1 MAEDHERIL
10 HSTATQKEW
19 WIRMKFSELKRLVDL
34 YHRDGHYEDPEVVIQ
49 IKLPYSTVGGSP
61 FAKVKSV
68 QMGFDWDHGKFF
80 IMPEEELTP
89 SDRDFAQQMRD
100 MQERAGW
107 ADHENRN
114 LKAEIRRLKKKLT
127 EGGGGK
133 FSDVV
138 SDGGMDPR

>member
-1 MAEDHERIL
+1 
-10 HSTATQKEW
+10 
-19 WIRMKFSELKRLVDL
+19 MKLSELKKYIDRQFEYMRAGD
-34 YHRDGHYEDPEVVIQ
+34 DPEVVIQ

-68 QMGFDWDHGKFF
+68 QMGFDWDSGKFF

-89 SDRDFAQQMRD
+89 SDRDFAKQMRE

-114 LKAEIRRLKKKLT
+114 LKAEIRQLKKKLK
-127 EGGGGK
+127 EGAGGTY
-133 FSDVV
+133 SDIVC
-138 SDGGMDPR
+138 DGGRDPRK

>member
-1 MAEDHERIL
+1 
-10 HSTATQKEW
+10 
-19 WIRMKFSELKRLVDL
+19 MKLSELKKYVD
-34 YHRDGHYEDPEVVIQ
+34 RQFEFMRSGEDPEVVIG

-68 QMGFDWDHGKFF
+68 QMGFDWDSGKFF
-80 IMPEEELTP
+80 INPEEELTP
-89 SDRDFAQQMRD
+89 SDRDFAKQMKE

-114 LKAEIRRLKKKLT
+114 LKAEIRRLKKKIQ
-127 EGGGGK
+127 EGSGGK

>member
-1 MAEDHERIL
+1 
-10 HSTATQKEW
+10 
-19 WIRMKFSELKRLVDL
+19 MKLSELKKYVD
-34 YHRDGHYEDPEVVIQ
+34 RQFEFMRSGEDPEVVIQ

-80 IMPEEELTP
+80 IMPEEDLTP
-89 SDRDFAQQMRD
+89 SDRDFAKQMRD

-114 LKAEIRRLKKKLT
+114 LKAEIRRLQKKIK
-127 EGGGGK
+127 EGGGGVY
-133 FSDVV
+133 SDIV
-138 SDGGMDPR
+138 SDGGMDPRK